1 MIVAYRL
8 YCSQKKKKKKMEVA
22 IKPLSKSSW
31 HASVAPSKFNLQ
43 VKCCSD
49 IAGIVYVF
57 EHRNKFPGQD
67 NILRRPAF
75 SCLFSL

>member
-1 MIVAYRL
+1 MIAAYTAYRL
-8 YCSQKKKKKKMEVA
+8 YCSQKKMEVA
-22 IKPLSKSSW
+22 ITPLSKSSW

-49 IAGIVYVF
+49 VAGIVYVF

-67 NILRRPAF
+67 DILRRPDF
-75 SCLFSL
+75 CWLFSL